1 MEKVLVIC
9 GPTAVGTSELAIY
22 LAKKYN
28 GEIINGDSMQVYR
41 EMNIGTAKVSEQER
55 KEVPHHLFDIK
66 TIKEHFSVAEFQG
79 LVRAKIS
86 EITSRG
92 NLPIIVGGTGLYLKA
107 SLYDYDFQEKEK
119 RDYGLTKKTTEELY
133 DILIELDEETAKTIH
148 MNNRRRIIRAIEIF
162 YETGVGKVKHNQK
175 QKQKPIYDVFFL
187 GLSRPR
193 DQLYQ
198 MINQRVDL
206 MFEKGLEKEAR
217 YVLENADP
225 KSTALQ
231 AIGYK
236 EFLSCQDSELC
247 KETIKLNSRHLAKRQ
262 QTWFNNQ
269 FSTQWIDVQDK
280 SLEELFQEVNI
291 LLKEWLK

>member
-9 GPTAVGTSELAIY
+9 GPTAVGKSELAIY

-198 MINQRVDL
+198 LINQRVDL

-269 FSTQWIDVQDK
+269 FATQWIDVQDK

>member
-1 MEKVLVIC
+1 M
-9 GPTAVGTSELAIY
+9 
-22 LAKKYN
+22 
-28 GEIINGDSMQVYR
+28 
-41 EMNIGTAKVSEQER
+41 
-55 KEVPHHLFDIK
+55 
-66 TIKEHFSVAEFQG
+66 
-79 LVRAKIS
+79 
-86 EITSRG
+86 
-92 NLPIIVGGTGLYLKA
+92 KA

-148 MNNRRRIIRAIEIF
+148 MNNRRRLIRAIEIY